1 MDQEVGAD
9 VSGHTSSCMSGR
21 IEVITR
27 VSGRRFW
34 SVEQKLSML
43 RDAFGPGGSVR
54 SAMDRHE
61 VTSGLLYTWRRNA
74 MAGMLLDRSART
86 LPHPTRE
93 ETGGSFV
100 EVRVTDPVV
109 VPPPAL
115 LSAPASDM
123 LGTIAI
129 DLPSGVRLRVDASVD
144 AEALGRVLSV
154 LDR

>member
-1 MDQEVGAD
+1 MDQGDGAD
-9 VSGHTSSCMSGR
+9 VSGHTSSRMSGR
-21 IEVITR
+21 IEVIAR

-34 SVEQKLSML
+34 SVEQKLAML

-54 SAMDRHE
+54 SAMERHD

-86 LPHPTRE
+86 LPHLKQ
-93 ETGGSFV
+93 ETGGSFA
-100 EVRVTDPVV
+100 EVRIADPVV
-109 VPPPAL
+109 FLPPAS
-115 LSAPASDM
+115 LSPPASDM
-123 LGTIAI
+123 LGLIAI
-129 DLPSGVRLRVDASVD
+129 ELPSGVRLSVDASVN